1 MPLTKLLKKPAKDFS
16 QKEKK
21 MILDDHRIRH
31 AWYSSTKQGKQIHD
45 KETGKLLT
53 LKDIGEQHTKIVRKM
68 FSLKINHNYVPNSV
82 DQTLPKNLKEKS
94 KKMAK
99 STLDKIIEDAL
110 IKKIKNKRNTEGKYT
125 HKDCKNF
132 KDGRCLLKNK
142 KVDPDG
148 PICPSF
154 ELKK

>member
-1 MPLTKLLKKPAKDFS
+1 MPLMKLLKKPAKDYS
-16 QKEKK
+16 KLEKFQL
-21 MILDDHRIRH
+21 IDDHRLRH

-53 LKDIGEQHTKIVRKM
+53 LKDISEQHTKIVRKM
-68 FSLKINHNYVPNSV
+68 FSLKIKHNYVPNSV

-99 STLDKIIEDAL
+99 STLDKIIKDAL
-110 IKKIKNKRNTEGKYT
+110 IKKIKDKRNTEGKYT

-142 KVDPDG
+142 KVDPNG

-154 ELKK
+154 KLKK